1 MQVRSL
7 WIVLAVLIAPVPVR
21 AQHGGGAA
29 AAPAVK
35 PAPRE
40 AAQFNFLVGQWEL
53 DVHPVATTLAQKI
66 HGMPKIVG
74 TWKGWRGL
82 DGYGIEDEMRI
93 TDKSGNPMS
102 LTHAVRYY
110 DANAKRW
117 SSMTLDVYRGTF
129 NPSSAEW
136 RNGEMI
142 VMGRGTDRDGKTY
155 MARSTYS
162 KITAGSFRFTQERS
176 TDNGKSWKESL
187 TIDAKRVAAT
197 ASR

>member
-1 MQVRSL
+1 
-7 WIVLAVLIAPVPVR
+7 
-21 AQHGGGAA
+21 
-29 AAPAVK
+29 
-35 PAPRE
+35 
-40 AAQFNFLVGQWEL
+40 
-53 DVHPVATTLAQKI
+53 
-66 HGMPKIVG
+66 
-74 TWKGWRGL
+74 
-82 DGYGIEDEMRI
+82 
-93 TDKSGNPMS
+93 
-102 LTHAVRYY
+102 
-110 DANAKRW
+110 
-117 SSMTLDVYRGTF
+117 MTLDVYRGTF